1 MSVFAPEELVS
12 SYQSSVASLFA
23 FANPAFQGFQA
34 VVEFNL
40 QAVKAAMAEGED
52 NLNDALSGKSPAEFL
67 TRQSKVTATH
77 REDGIVQPSPVRD
90 RREHPS

>member
-40 QAVKAAMAEGED
+40 QAVKAAMAEC
-52 NLNDALSGKSPAEFL
+52 KS
-67 TRQSKVTATH
+67 
-77 REDGIVQPSPVRD
+77 
-90 RREHPS
+90 